1 MLDHL
6 DSPTGTSWYL
16 WLFSFKYSFGFCTS
30 CTPTFFLPLPGPT
43 MVVDRDEKWMPVLP
57 CNPSRAMG
65 PSSSAPAGRSCS
77 GGSETPSPPNSSDD
91 EASSSWNITSR
102 CSPNPS
108 RRIYVHEVDVGIV
121 LGIPNGDIDVSTTSV
136 TGANILCRQ

>member
-6 DSPTGTSWYL
+6 DSPMGTSWYL

-65 PSSSAPAGRSCS
+65 PSSSAPAGRSSS
-77 GGSETPSPPNSSDD
+77 GGSETPPPPNSSDD

-102 CSPNPS
+102 CSPKS
-108 RRIYVHEVDVGIV
+108 VFSLIFKFREFKKQLIREMGFGGF
-121 LGIPNGDIDVSTTSV
+121 LTFLVSASL
-136 TGANILCRQ
+136 I